1 MKSNKNFSLRVSNF
15 YNKNKPVKNL
25 NNENCLLL
33 KPQENLKPLV
43 NQCSNDSPEDSTDSE
58 NVLQSKDCDIDELQM
73 KITNKDKTGLISH
86 QCMFPK

>member
-1 MKSNKNFSLRVSNF
+1 M
-15 YNKNKPVKNL
+15 
-25 NNENCLLL
+25 
-33 KPQENLKPLV
+33 
-43 NQCSNDSPEDSTDSE
+43 NQCSNDCPEDSTDSE